1 MICSFALHQTVKP
14 NLYSCFF
21 FVAVRETDV
30 CPCLLLGQSMSHWF
44 GVWDAHV
51 MDEALLKQKLKKNKP
66 KKQIIIIIK
75 NTEHRMSKS
84 RRYTVLKLFKLL
96 TRSFH
101 GKCFHSSGFLWWF
114 IYGFDVF
121 VYYHCCRF
129 FAHYVFKNKKG
140 LYSFFKQISH
150 QRWPLKHRT
159 HGNCKKNAYLC
170 VHIWRCF
177 AQVRC
182 NNLLCAFHMLCCWES
197 FHLTSLI

>member
-66 KKQIIIIIK
+66 KKQIIIIKK

-114 IYGFDVF
+114 IYGFDLCLLPLLQILCPLRLQKQKGSVF
-121 VYYHCCRF
+121 IFQTNFTSKV
-129 FAHYVFKNKKG
+129 ATEAQNTWK
-140 LYSFFKQISH
+140 LQ
-150 QRWPLKHRT
+150 
-159 HGNCKKNAYLC
+159 KNAYLC